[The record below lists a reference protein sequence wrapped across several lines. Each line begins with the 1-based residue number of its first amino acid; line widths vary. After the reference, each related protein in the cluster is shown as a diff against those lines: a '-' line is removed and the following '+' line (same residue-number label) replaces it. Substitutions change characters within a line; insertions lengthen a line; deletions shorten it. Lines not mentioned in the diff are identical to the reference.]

1 MDIKQAKEIVKQ
13 AFNAYTGFDSVL
25 PEDLLFSF
33 AGSVKHLG
41 WTVEDLNN
49 AFKSH
54 FSQELV
60 LINGKEVKF

>member
-1 MDIKQAKEIVKQ
+1 MKLSAAKEIVIQ
-13 AFNAYTGFDSVL
+13 AFNAYTGFESVL
-25 PEDLLFSF
+25 PENLLFSF

-41 WTVEDLNN
+41 WTTEDLNN
-49 AFKSH
+49 AFRSH